1 MHILSSKIT
10 QDPTVIYTGA
20 DVPTEIN
27 IKTFQSSH
35 QNPSKNWVNKCIRMK
50 EKINI
55 DAGLCRRIENGM
67 INLPLEQSPPI
78 IL

>member
-1 MHILSSKIT
+1 
-10 QDPTVIYTGA
+10 
-20 DVPTEIN
+20 VPTKTT

-35 QNPSKNWVNKCIRMK
+35 QNPSENWVNKCIRMK

-55 DAGLCRRIENGM
+55 DASLCRRVENGI
-67 INLPLEQSPPI
+67 INVPIEQSPPV